1 MGRRVAGEIL
11 AAPEM
16 AAEIQ
21 ELLTQGLS
29 KRTIAAQLGVSE
41 TTVYRCLRDLSRG
54 AGKQRGGGAGGQRGG
69 GAEGQRS
76 GGAEV
81 RGSGGEEGQRCGGA
95 AEPGEGGDDGYPVD
109 LLRQVPRDFV
119 AVLPREHYRA
129 LRLAAS
135 RAGSAAAAES
145 LRLALLLHEEPM
157 IPPPTSIE
165 LVLSEAEEE
174 EWKTLASRG
183 RSAATSSAPT
193 TSWCA
198 SQTGRAPV

>member
-16 AAEIQ
+16 AGEIR
-21 ELLTQGLS
+21 ELLAQGLS

-41 TTVYRCLRDLSRG
+41 TTVYRCLRGLSRG
-54 AGKQRGGGAGGQRGG
+54 AGKQRCG
-69 GAEGQRS
+69 GAE
-76 GGAEV
+76 E
-81 RGSGGEEGQRCGGA
+81 RGSGGSGEQRSSGA

-145 LRLALLLHEEPM
+145 LRQALLLREEPM

>member
-16 AAEIQ
+16 AGEIR
-21 ELLTQGLS
+21 ELLAQGLS

-41 TTVYRCLRDLSRG
+41 TTVYRCLRGLSRG
-54 AGKQRGGGAGGQRGG
+54 AGKQRCG

-95 AEPGEGGDDGYPVD
+95 AEPGEGGDDGYPVE

-145 LRLALLLHEEPM
+145 LRQALLLHEEPM

>member
-54 AGKQRGGGAGGQRGG
+54 AGKQRCG
-69 GAEGQRS
+69 GAEGQRC
-76 GGAEV
+76 GGAEE
-81 RGSGGEEGQRCGGA
+81 RGSGGSGEQRSSGA
-95 AEPGEGGDDGYPVD
+95 AEPGEGGDDGYPVE

-145 LRLALLLHEEPM
+145 LRQALLLHEEPM

-193 TSWCA
+193 TFWRA
-198 SQTGRAPV
+198 SQTGRAPA